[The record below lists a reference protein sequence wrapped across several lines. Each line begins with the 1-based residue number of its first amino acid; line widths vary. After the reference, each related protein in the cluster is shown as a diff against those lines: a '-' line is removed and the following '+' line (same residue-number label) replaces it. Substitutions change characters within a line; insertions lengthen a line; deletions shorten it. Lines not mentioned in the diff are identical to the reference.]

1 LRFSFLVENAALH
14 QLVKQESEL
23 RSLVLASVC
32 VLRATPVTRPAA
44 CRSYFGD
51 SSSFNDGPA
60 KRSFLA
66 VKAQEFIP
74 CMHVVIGAEIP
85 TGKKS
90 HALQGTKCPCSN
102 VSHVQPGKQIPLG
115 LAFNHSLDSPAC
127 LLVRFDH
134 VVLTDLTHFRI
145 FPRNLEPDFT
155 HYLCEQRKEN
165 GNL

>member
-1 LRFSFLVENAALH
+1 LRFSFLVENAALR

-60 KRSFLA
+60 KRSFRA

-74 CMHVVIGAEIP
+74 GMHVVIGAEIP
-85 TGKKS
+85 TKKNPIPYTEPNAPAQMFS
-90 HALQGTKCPCSN
+90 TFRQLTKF
-102 VSHVQPGKQIPLG
+102 LW
-115 LAFNHSLDSPAC
+115 DW
-127 LLVRFDH
+127 LLTT
-134 VVLTDLTHFRI
+134 L
-145 FPRNLEPDFT
+145 
-155 HYLCEQRKEN
+155 
-165 GNL
+165 